1 MTLLV
6 ASQLVVSFG
15 GHPLLDGV
23 HLRLDEGER
32 VCLVGRNGC
41 GKTTL
46 LDIIAGRRQ
55 PDEGEVVRLGG
66 ARVAL
71 LPQQVPAHLSGTCLN
86 VVCEGLSRERPE
98 DALHLA
104 EAALSRVEIDGRMDA
119 GALSGGQKRRLL
131 LAAALVHQP
140 DVLLLD
146 EPSNHLDVAT
156 IEWLENFL
164 LRFQGALLFVSH
176 DRAFI
181 RRLATRVVEIDRG
194 RMTSWPGGYDQY
206 LEGKAAALEVEERQS
221 DKFDRLLARE
231 EAWIRKGI
239 EARRTRNEGRVR
251 NLLRLRQQAAERRQR
266 TGTADFHIQKGD
278 RTSRRVVTMKGVSF
292 HYVPQKPIV
301 DHLDLTIYRGDRIG
315 IIGPNGCGKT
325 TLLKL
330 MLGEITPTAGDVE
343 PGDHLQIAYL
353 DQLRH
358 ALDEEKTVAQNVAD
372 GTDSVIIDG
381 KPRHVNAYLQDFL
394 FSTDRANSPIR
405 ILSGGERRRVA
416 LCKVLLEKPDLLLLD
431 EPTNHLDAETVAWLE
446 TALREYGGTVI
457 IVTHDR
463 YFLDNI
469 TKWILELDDGRGLPF
484 EGNYTSWLQQKIQL
498 LRLIEKKDTQ
508 RQKVLRRELDWIESS
523 AQARQ
528 AASHQRVEA
537 ADRLGKAQADD
548 DISGD
553 VYIQI
558 APGPRL
564 GDKVLVVRGLSK
576 SYDGLPLL
584 KDCSFELPRGA
595 IVGVIGPNG
604 TGKTTLFRMIVGQ
617 ETPDEG
623 TIEPGPSVVLAYVDQ
638 HRDALDDSKT
648 IFEEITDAKD
658 KVYLGKLAMNSRAY
672 VARFNFRGTQ
682 QQKRVGELSG
692 GERNRVHLAKLLK
705 RGGNLLLLDEPT
717 NDLDV
722 ATMRVLEQ
730 ALLDFPGCAMVISHD
745 CFFLDRIC
753 THLLILEGEGK
764 TRWFEG
770 NFQAFEDKMAAE
782 SPERLAHR
790 RSKYKRLSLH

>member
-1 MTLLV
+1 MPPQFVFEMSSVCKTYGDKQVLRNISLSFFYGAKIGVVGENGSGKSTLLRIM
-6 ASQLVVSFG
+6 AG
-15 GHPLLDGV
+15 LDK
-23 HLRLDEGER
+23 DIQGE
-32 VCLVGRNGC
+32 
-41 GKTTL
+41 
-46 LDIIAGRRQ
+46 A
-55 PDEGEVVRLGG
+55 
-66 ARVAL
+66 
-71 LPQQVPAHLSGTCLN
+71 
-86 VVCEGLSRERPE
+86 
-98 DALHLA
+98 
-104 EAALSRVEIDGRMDA
+104 
-119 GALSGGQKRRLL
+119 
-131 LAAALVHQP
+131 
-140 DVLLLD
+140 
-146 EPSNHLDVAT
+146 
-156 IEWLENFL
+156 
-164 LRFQGALLFVSH
+164 
-176 DRAFI
+176 
-181 RRLATRVVEIDRG
+181 RLAKGMRVG
-194 RMTSWPGGYDQY
+194 
-206 LEGKAAALEVEERQS
+206 
-221 DKFDRLLARE
+221 
-231 EAWIRKGI
+231 
-239 EARRTRNEGRVR
+239 
-251 NLLRLRQQAAERRQR
+251 
-266 TGTADFHIQKGD
+266 
-278 RTSRRVVTMKGVSF
+278 
-292 HYVPQKPIV
+292 YVPQEPQ
-301 DHLDLTIYRGDRIG
+301 LDPD
-315 IIGPNGCGKT
+315 
-325 TLLKL
+325 
-330 MLGEITPTAGDVE
+330 
-343 PGDHLQIAYL
+343 
-353 DQLRH
+353 
-358 ALDEEKTVAQNVAD
+358 KTVRECLRESMAPVQALLDRYNAVSDEMGDPDAAD
-372 GTDSVIIDG
+372 RMDELLEEMSKLQEQIDACNG
-381 KPRHVNAYLQDFL
+381 WEIERMMDIASDALVLPDDDL
-394 FSTDRANSPIR
+394 PIR

-498 LRLIEKKDTQ
+498 LRLIEKKETQ

-604 TGKTTLFRMIVGQ
+604 TGKTTLFRMIVAQ

-745 CFFLDRIC
+745 RFFLDRIC